1 MSGNIRQLKYGQW
14 LVRVEAGRD
23 PVTGRR
29 IQKSKTVSGS
39 KRDAKKCL
47 QDLQAEVARTPIPS
61 STMSL
66 NDLCEKWI
74 ESPTKSGRPRQ
85 PTSVY
90 NTRHRYDRYVRPLIG
105 SMRICDLKRGDVCGL
120 YDQLSVQNLSPRTIH
135 HVHSELRSM
144 LNWAWRR
151 ELVAENVVLRAE
163 APSVPLGEIV
173 APERE
178 VVQAHLEILQ
188 YSDPD
193 LELALVLSATLGLRR
208 SELAGLR
215 WGHVD
220 LDKGILRLR
229 EGITHVPGTGFT
241 TTTTKTGVHGQA
253 DYELHELHLDRLR
266 LQRQKLEDR
275 ARESSVQLTE
285 NPYVFSS
292 DPFHAVPIRP
302 DSLGQK
308 LRRHC
313 HAHPDLPVLTLKM
326 LRTYT
331 SSEVYGTG
339 ADETTAAAILR
350 DRPETTA
357 RHYRAARRSSLRS
370 ATHLIAENL
379 LLKNS

>member
-1 MSGNIRQLKYGQW
+1 MSGNIRQLNNGHW

-29 IQKSKTVSGS
+29 IQKSKSVFGS

-66 NDLCEKWI
+66 NELCEKWI

-90 NTRHRYDRYVRPLIG
+90 NTRHRYDRYVRPSIG

-120 YDQLSVQNLSPRTIH
+120 YDQLSAQNLSPRTVH
-135 HVHSELRSM
+135 HVHSELRAM

-178 VVQAHLEILQ
+178 VVQSHLRILHAN
-188 YSDPD
+188 SPD
-193 LELALVLSATLGLRR
+193 LELALVLSATFGLRR

-215 WGHVD
+215 WSHID
-220 LDKGILRLR
+220 LEKGVLRIR

-241 TTTTKTGVHGQA
+241 TTKTKTGVHGQA
-253 DYELHELHLDRLR
+253 DYELHDLHLERL
-266 LQRQKLEDR
+266 LEQRGELENR
-275 ARESSVQLTE
+275 ALTAGVE
-285 NPYVFSS
+285 LPEDPYVFSS
-292 DPFHAVPIRP
+292 DPFHAKPIRP

-313 HAHPDLPVLTLKM
+313 QANPELPALTLKM
-326 LRTYT
+326 LRSYT
-331 SSEVYGTG
+331 SSEVDGTR

-357 RHYRAARRSSLRS
+357 RHYRAARRSSMRS
-370 ATHLIAENL
+370 ATHVITENL
-379 LLKNS
+379 LNGSS

>member
-1 MSGNIRQLKYGQW
+1 MSGSIRQLKSGQW

-23 PVTGRR
+23 PMSGRR
-29 IQKSKTVSGS
+29 LQKSKTVIGG
-39 KRDAKKCL
+39 KRDAKKAL
-47 QDLQAEVARTPIPS
+47 QDLQTEVARTPIPS

-66 NDLCEKWI
+66 NDLFEKWI

-90 NTRHRYDRYVRPLIG
+90 NTTHRYDRYVRTSIG
-105 SMRICDLKRGDVCGL
+105 SIRICDLKRGDVCGL
-120 YDQLSVQNLSPRTIH
+120 YDRLAVQQLSPRTIH
-135 HVHSELRSM
+135 HVHSELRAM

-173 APERE
+173 APERD
-178 VVQAHLEILQ
+178 VVQAHLQLLQ
-188 YSDPD
+188 SNNPD
-193 LELALVLSATLGLRR
+193 LELALVLAATFGLRR

-215 WGHVD
+215 WSHID
-220 LDKGILRLR
+220 FDKCVLHIR

-241 TTTTKTGVHGQA
+241 TTRTKTGVHGQA
-253 DYELHELHLDRLR
+253 DYELHELHIERLLR
-266 LQRQKLEDR
+266 HRDQLEDR
-275 ARESSVQLTE
+275 ACRANVRLPDD
-285 NPYVFSS
+285 PYVFSA
-292 DPFHAVPIRP
+292 DPFHDEPIRP

-313 HAHPDLPVLTLKM
+313 QLHPDLPVLTLKM
-326 LRTYT
+326 LRSYT
-331 SSEVYGTG
+331 SSEIYGTG

-357 RHYRAARRSSLRS
+357 RHYRAARRASMRT
-370 ATHLIAENL
+370 ATHVITENL
-379 LLKNS
+379 LSNNF